1 MAHFDNRPATNLPCS
16 KLLSSYVVL
25 NCAKRNTDHFRSFV
39 RSDSESF
46 DLLLHL
52 CMLTQ
57 LRAPVQWRNWLLDFL
72 RDFSGAAVGTTSLR
86 GPVVP
91 LRGVPSAF
99 VVVVVLFPVIFDH
112 LTKAIFVKARISGRR
127 LN

>member
-16 KLLSSYVVL
+16 KLLSSYVIL
-25 NCAKRNTDHFRSFV
+25 NCAKRNTDHFRSFAC
-39 RSDSESF
+39 SNSESF

-52 CMLTQ
+52 CILTQ
-57 LRAPVQWRNWLLDFL
+57 LRTPVQWRNWLLDFL
-72 RDFSGAAVGTTSLR
+72 CDFSGAVVGTTSLR
-86 GPVVP
+86 GSVVP
-91 LRGVPSAF
+91 LRSVPSAF
-99 VVVVVLFPVIFDH
+99 VVVVLFPVIFDH